1 MSRPDRTL
9 IEFASR
15 FLAQGEAVDDPSL
28 PEHVIRLRDARGR
41 GFVAKRHRTPERFR
55 RERHAYTTWT
65 AALGDHAPQLLAAD
79 PGIQALLLTD
89 LPGVPA
95 TALTVDS
102 STELSI
108 HEDAGKRLRRLHDV
122 QPARTS
128 PSVGPELAERLHRW
142 IDCAAGLLSSRE
154 RRILRRHAHALAISI
169 PLETAVCHLD
179 FQPRN
184 WIVRAGAV
192 HLIDFE
198 HARIDARVRDLVRL
212 RYRHWARRP
221 SLQRAFLSGY
231 GRELTNAE
239 SRALHHFGAIEAVTS
254 LVRAHRVNAPDLAVH
269 GRAVL
274 GQLE

>member
-1 MSRPDRTL
+1 MSHPDRRL

-15 FLAQGEAVDDPSL
+15 FLAQGEPVDDPSL
-28 PEHVIRLRDARGR
+28 PEHVIRLRDANERR
-41 GFVAKRHRTPERFR
+41 FVAKRHRTPERFQ

-95 TALTVDS
+95 TALTIDS
-102 STELSI
+102 NTELRI
-108 HEDAGKRLRRLHDV
+108 HEDAGKLLRRLHEAR
-122 QPARTS
+122 PARPS
-128 PSVGPELAERLHRW
+128 PRIGPELAERLHRW
-142 IDCAAGLLSSRE
+142 TDRAAGLLNAGE
-154 RRILRRHAHALAISI
+154 RRVLRRHAHALAISI
-169 PLETAVCHLD
+169 PMEATVCHLD

-184 WIVRAGAV
+184 WIVQAGAV

-198 HARIDARVRDLVRL
+198 HARIDARVRDLARL
-212 RYRHWARRP
+212 RYRHWARRQ

-254 LVRAHRVNAPDLAVH
+254 LVRAHRVNDPDLAVH